1 MPKKSR
7 AASLSAKLGA
17 IGTLLL
23 VLTLGSIGLTLWIT
37 WQLEGG
43 AAAVNEAGRLRMQAW
58 RMAEAVASGDAD
70 RLAGHARQF
79 DASLELLRTGDPARP
94 LFVPGSQATDR
105 TFETVRRHWF
115 EVREAWA
122 GPGARGSPAT
132 AQARALVEEI
142 DAYVGAIEQQL
153 SRWTAVLT
161 VFQLGL
167 MGLAIAGAVTL
178 LYAAVLFVFNPL
190 ARLRDGLARAE
201 RGDLEARV
209 EVDSDDEF
217 GEVAVGF
224 NRMAA
229 TLQGFTR
236 DLEQRVRDKTV
247 TLRAERE
254 RLALLYDATAFV
266 GRAASLQALAV
277 GFARRLRE
285 AGRADA
291 SLIRWFD
298 AAREHH
304 VLLASDSVPAEMLEA
319 ERCLRPGDCLCGGFA
334 APTSAGSAP
343 PAPAEGAAAVRVIP
357 LRVEGTGGAGA
368 STCERFGFSGL
379 VTIPVRMHEQ
389 VLGEVGLLYRGAA
402 PTLAEEDR
410 ALLDSLASHLASG
423 MESLRASALEREAAV
438 AEERT
443 LLARELHDSIAQS
456 LAFLKIQSQLL
467 RTAMQRYD
475 DVATS
480 RAMQELDAGI
490 HECTADV
497 RELLVHFR
505 TRTNS
510 DDIVPALR
518 TTLQKF
524 EHQTGLPAHLEVHGS
539 GTPLPPDVQVQLL
552 HVVQE
557 ALSNVR
563 KHAQADRVWVD
574 VHQQPAW
581 RIEVR
586 DNGRGFDDG
595 AVAPDE
601 THVGLRIMRERAA
614 GIGARVEV
622 DSQPGQGTRVVV
634 TLPEREAAEA

>member
-1 MPKKSR
+1 MPR
-7 AASLSAKLGA
+7 IPRTASLSAKLGA

-23 VLTLGSIGLTLWIT
+23 VLTLGSIGLTLWVT

-58 RMAEAVASGDAD
+58 RMAEAAGSGDNA
-70 RLAGHARQF
+70 RLGRYAVQF

-94 LFVPGSQATDR
+94 LFVPGSPATR
-105 TFETVRRHWF
+105 STFDTVRLHW
-115 EVREAWA
+115 RELRGAWT
-122 GPGARGSPAT
+122 GPRPQDVPSGM
-132 AQARALVEEI
+132 QAEALVKEI

-167 MGLAIAGAVTL
+167 MGLAIAGGVTL
-178 LYAAVLFVFNPL
+178 LYAAYVFVFNPL
-190 ARLRDGLARAE
+190 ARLREGLARAE
-201 RGDLEARV
+201 QGDLDARV
-209 EVDSDDEF
+209 DVDSDDEF
-217 GEVAVGF
+217 GEVADGF
-224 NRMAA
+224 NRMAG

-236 DLEQRVRDKTV
+236 DLEQRVRDKTE
-247 TLRAERE
+247 TLQAERE
-254 RLALLYDATAFV
+254 RLALLYDASAFV
-266 GRAASLQALAV
+266 GRAASLQGLAQ

-291 SLIRWFD
+291 SLVRWFD
-298 AAREHH
+298 ASRDQH
-304 VLLASDSVPAEMLEA
+304 VLLASDCLPAEMLDH
-319 ERCLRPGDCLCGGFA
+319 ERCLKPGDCLCGSGVQGPGASAALAPAAGGGRVRVVPLIAEGRDA
-334 APTSAGSAP
+334 APG
-343 PAPAEGAAAVRVIP
+343 
-357 LRVEGTGGAGA
+357 L
-368 STCERFGFSGL
+368 CERFGFSAL
-379 VTIPVRMHEQ
+379 VTIPVRMHDQ
-389 VLGEVGLLYRGAA
+389 WIGEVSLLYRGLG
-402 PTLAEEDR
+402 TVLSDDDR
-410 ALLDSLASHLASG
+410 AMLDSLASHLASG

-438 AEERT
+438 AEERA

-467 RTAMQRYD
+467 RTAMQRQD
-475 DVATS
+475 DLATS
-480 RAMQELDAGI
+480 RAMQELDAGL

-524 EHQTGLPAHLEVHGS
+524 EHQTGLPAHLQVHGA

-563 KHAQADRVWVD
+563 KHAKAAEVWVD
-574 VHQQPAW
+574 VQQHPVW

-586 DNGRGFDDG
+586 DNGRGFDRD
-595 AVAPDE
+595 AAAAADE

-622 DSQPGQGTRVVV
+622 DSHCGHGTRVVV
-634 TLPEREAAEA
+634 TLAERESVDA